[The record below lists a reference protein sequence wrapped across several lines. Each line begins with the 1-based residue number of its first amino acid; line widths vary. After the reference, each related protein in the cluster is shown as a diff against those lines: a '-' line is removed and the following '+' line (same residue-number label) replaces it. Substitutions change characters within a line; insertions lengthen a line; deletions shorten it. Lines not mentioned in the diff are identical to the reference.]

1 MRRTLLDLTQE
12 ILSSLDSD
20 EVNSISDTVE
30 SYQVAVLLR
39 GVYYDLATDLGLLE
53 HDTTFGL
60 DASGDA
66 DKPVTMTVPSN
77 VTRLDHIMYD
87 KMETGET
94 HPKYTRLD
102 FMPFDKFLEM
112 MQGFRES
119 DDADIETYTFEG
131 DNGDEFTA
139 IYRTDK
145 HPDWYT
151 SYNNHTILFDSIDST
166 VDTTLQRSK
175 ALCYGSVYPAFTLV
189 DEFEPDLDP
198 TQFSLFINR
207 AKVRAFAELKQVQNA
222 EAAGE
227 ARRQKII
234 VQKRNH
240 ERVPTGPAINRTPR
254 YGRK

>member
-53 HDTTFGL
+53 HDTVFGL
-60 DASGDA
+60 SASQDTT
-66 DKPVTMTVPSN
+66 KPVIMTIPAN
-77 VTRLDHIMYD
+77 VTRIDNITYD
-87 KMETGET
+87 NRETADT
-94 HPKYTRLD
+94 TPNYQPVKFKPID
-102 FMPFDKFLEM
+102 QFLEM
-112 MQGFRES
+112 MQGLRES
-119 DDADIETYTFEG
+119 DNDIGVYTFEG
-131 DNGDEFTA
+131 DNEDVFSA

-145 HPDWYT
+145 FPEWFT
-151 SYNNHTILFDSIDST
+151 SYNNSTILFDSYREDIEN
-166 VDTTLQRSK
+166 TLQQSK
-175 ALCYGSVYPAFTLV
+175 CLCYGSVYPVFELV
-189 DEFEPDLDP
+189 DEHEPDLDP
-198 TQFSLFINR
+198 TQFSLLINR

-234 VQKRNH
+234 VQKRNN
-240 ERVPTGPAINRTPR
+240 EMVPTGPAIYGVPR

>member
-53 HDTTFGL
+53 HETTFGL
-60 DASGDA
+60 LASA
-66 DKPVTMTVPSN
+66 DPLKPVTMTIPSN
-77 VTRLDHIMYD
+77 VTRVHNISYDHKELAETTPDYRLVKFM
-87 KMETGET
+87 KMD
-94 HPKYTRLD
+94 D
-102 FMPFDKFLEM
+102 FLKM
-112 MQGFRES
+112 MQGLRES
-119 DDADIETYTFEG
+119 DSDILTYTFEG
-131 DNGDEFTA
+131 DNGDTFSA
-139 IYRTDK
+139 ICRTDK
-145 HPDWYT
+145 HPEWFT
-151 SYNNHTILFDSIDST
+151 SYNNSTILFDSYDAGIET
-166 VDTTLQRSK
+166 ILQQNK
-175 ALCYGSVYPAFTLV
+175 TLCYGSVYPTFQLV

-198 TQFSLFINR
+198 TQFSLFLNR

-234 VQKRNH
+234 VQKRNN
-240 ERVPTGPAINRTPR
+240 EMVPTGPAIYGVPR